1 MPANSSN
8 ANLVPGPVSGRR
20 AIFLLALLV
29 SVGCASAAKNA
40 ATLEPPPS
48 SSDARIS
55 SPAFYAEIQRPFAA
69 GMLNLDLS
77 LKKSPRQN
85 KHEQQLLLDYMRYW
99 KKLIWAELLSDGQ
112 IIARSSGEY
121 GDGVLMI
128 VAPNNPGLNTPG
140 PTLST
145 SRARDYSVIT
155 IRPDR
160 ISEEWAAVFMMHE
173 LSHMGQFDQGR
184 DLPTGESELMAYR
197 LEKLTLSQLTNNH
210 LDQFLDA
217 ALNRLKLNRHDQF
230 IHILQADRG
239 PLHVEIRRILEL
251 ISAKQP
257 ASRSE
262 EEMRAG
268 FVIMALVLRI
278 YERQGLISEKNQE
291 ILGKMIEEVLSQINK
306 YPLKP

>member
-1 MPANSSN
+1 
-8 ANLVPGPVSGRR
+8 
-20 AIFLLALLV
+20 
-29 SVGCASAAKNA
+29 
-40 ATLEPPPS
+40 
-48 SSDARIS
+48 
-55 SPAFYAEIQRPFAA
+55 
-69 GMLNLDLS
+69 
-77 LKKSPRQN
+77 
-85 KHEQQLLLDYMRYW
+85 
-99 KKLIWAELLSDGQ
+99 
-112 IIARSSGEY
+112 
-121 GDGVLMI
+121 
-128 VAPNNPGLNTPG
+128 
-140 PTLST
+140 
-145 SRARDYSVIT
+145 
-155 IRPDR
+155 
-160 ISEEWAAVFMMHE
+160 
-173 LSHMGQFDQGR
+173 
-184 DLPTGESELMAYR
+184 
-197 LEKLTLSQLTNNH
+197 